1 MPAYLQVVLIKI
13 KFTFLFFYISFS
25 FSVIEIKDKIIKA
38 CMEKDLLLSK
48 ITSGNLNNK
57 ILTTILMREVPQF
70 CF

>member
-38 CMEKDLLLSK
+38 CMEKVTLF
-48 ITSGNLNNK
+48 
-57 ILTTILMREVPQF
+57 ILMHHIFILSLVVENNIRKPE
-70 CF
+70 